1 METPLKVAVVG
12 CGQIAD
18 GHVSEVQKLSDARV
32 VAVCDLEPLMAEQLA
47 VRFDVAAHYADYAQM
62 LEREAPDVVHI
73 CTPPGSH
80 LALAKAAV
88 DAGAH
93 VFVEKPFALTYA
105 DTCELI
111 DYVERADRKVSIGHT
126 YQYDPPSEDLR
137 RLVADGALGD
147 IVHIDSWFSYD
158 LGGSFGKVILGSPN
172 HWVHRLPGK
181 LFQNNINHLLN
192 KITEFMDDEQP
203 EIQAMAWRR
212 DPSDFGDARDDLLD
226 ELRVTIRGE
235 RVSAYGTF
243 SSHVKPMHHWARYYG
258 TKDSAHV
265 DYVSR
270 TVTLAKGPRL
280 PSAIGRLADGMAQS
294 LAYAKASAVNVKRFA
309 KSEFHFF
316 AGLNA
321 LFSKFYAN
329 IRGEG
334 PAPISTRDIKRIAW
348 MMDEIFAKTGMTTG
362 GAK

>member
-1 METPLKVAVVG
+1 MAAPLKVAVVG

-18 GHVSEVQKLSDARV
+18 GHVSEIKKLCDARL

-47 VRFDVAAHYADYAQM
+47 VRFEVPAHYADYAQM
-62 LEREAPDVVHI
+62 LKCEAPDVVHI

-80 LALAKAAV
+80 LDLAKAAV
-88 DAGAH
+88 GAGAH

-105 DTCELI
+105 DACELI

-126 YQYDPPSEDLR
+126 YQYDPPAEDLR
-137 RLVADGALGD
+137 RLVANSALGD
-147 IVHIDSWFSYD
+147 IVHIDGWFGYD
-158 LGGSFGKVILGSPN
+158 LAGSFGKVILGSPN

-181 LFQNNINHLLN
+181 LFQNNINHLLSR
-192 KITEFMDDEQP
+192 ITEFMDDEQP

-212 DPSDFGDARDDLLD
+212 DPSNFGDARDDLLD
-226 ELRVTIRGE
+226 ELRITIRGE

-243 SSHVKPMHHWARYYG
+243 TSHVKPMQQWARYYG
-258 TKDSAHV
+258 TKASAHV
-265 DYVSR
+265 DYLSR
-270 TVTLAKGPRL
+270 TVILAKGPPL
-280 PSAIGRLADGMAQS
+280 PSAIGRLAEGMAQS
-294 LAYAKASAVNVKRFA
+294 LAYAKASAVNIKRFA

-329 IRGEG
+329 IRDEG
-334 PAPISTRDIKRIAW
+334 PAPISARDIKRIAW
-348 MMDEIFAKTGMTTG
+348 MMDEIFAKTGMTTR